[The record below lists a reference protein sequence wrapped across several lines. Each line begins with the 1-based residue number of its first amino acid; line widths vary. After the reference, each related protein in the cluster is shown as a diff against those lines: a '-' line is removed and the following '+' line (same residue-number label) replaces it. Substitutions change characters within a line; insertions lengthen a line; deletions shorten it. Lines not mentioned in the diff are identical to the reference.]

1 MPSTFTNNL
10 GVEKP
15 GSGEQSATWG
25 DTVNDNM
32 DIMDRAVNGAVPLTL
47 AGTTSTLTTS
57 DGVLSDGQNRLL
69 LLTGTPG
76 GTHTITVAPNDAQKI
91 YFVTNNTNQS
101 VVFSQGSGANV
112 TVPAGK
118 AAAIYC
124 NGGGSGAAVLNMFN
138 ALAMGA
144 VAITGGTITGGTI
157 TGGTITGIVDLAVA
171 DGGTGA
177 STAAG
182 ALTNLGLTATAAEI
196 NVLDGVT
203 ASTAEINVLDGVTAS
218 TAAINTA
225 STHFV
230 PSGGII
236 MWSGTVDALPTGWR
250 LCDGTNGTP
259 DLRNRFVVGAGASY
273 TPYNVGG
280 AAAHTLTWAEM
291 PVHSHGFSAT
301 TSWAD
306 LQGAIQFGAAGIPA
320 NSGLGIVSTAG
331 PNGAN
336 QPNFGSGLVNNRL
349 NINASHNHSVNGTTG
364 NAGSSSP
371 HNNMPPYLA
380 LAYIMKI

>member
-15 GSGEQSATWG
+15 GSGEQSGTWG

-124 NGGGSGAAVLNMFN
+124 NGGGSGAAVLNMFD

-144 VAITGGTITGGTI
+144 VAITGGTI

-177 STAAG
+177 STAAV
-182 ALTNLGLTATAAEI
+182 ALTNLGLTATA
-196 NVLDGVT
+196 
-203 ASTAEINVLDGVTAS
+203 AEINVLDGVTAS

-236 MWSGTVDALPTGWR
+236 MWSGAVNAVPTGWR

-349 NINASHNHSVNGTTG
+349 NINASHNHSVSGTTG
-364 NAGSSSP
+364 NAGSNAA

>member
-15 GSGEQSATWG
+15 GSGEQSGTWG

-157 TGGTITGIVDLAVA
+157 TGIVDLAVA

-177 STAAG
+177 STAAV

-218 TAAINTA
+218 AAAINTA

-236 MWSGTVDALPTGWR
+236 MWAGAVNAVPTGWR

-259 DLRNRFVVGAGASY
+259 DLRGRFVIGAGASY
-273 TPYNVGG
+273 TPYAVGG
-280 AAAHTLTWAEM
+280 AATHSLTGPELAAHT
-291 PVHSHGFSAT
+291 HGFSAT

-306 LQGAIQFGAAGIPA
+306 LQGAIQFGTAGIPA
-320 NSGLGIVSTAG
+320 NNGTGIVSVAG
-331 PNGAN
+331 NNGAN

>member
-15 GSGEQSATWG
+15 GSGEQSGTWG

-32 DIMDRAVNGAVPLTL
+32 DIMDRAVNGAVLLTL

-157 TGGTITGIVDLAVA
+157 TGIVDLAVA

-177 STAAG
+177 STAAV
-182 ALTNLGLTATAAEI
+182 ALTNLGLTAR
-196 NVLDGVT
+196 L
-203 ASTAEINVLDGVTAS
+203 
-218 TAAINTA
+218 
-225 STHFV
+225 
-230 PSGGII
+230 
-236 MWSGTVDALPTGWR
+236 TG
-250 LCDGTNGTP
+250 
-259 DLRNRFVVGAGASY
+259 
-273 TPYNVGG
+273 
-280 AAAHTLTWAEM
+280 
-291 PVHSHGFSAT
+291 
-301 TSWAD
+301 
-306 LQGAIQFGAAGIPA
+306 
-320 NSGLGIVSTAG
+320 
-331 PNGAN
+331 
-336 QPNFGSGLVNNRL
+336 
-349 NINASHNHSVNGTTG
+349 
-364 NAGSSSP
+364 
-371 HNNMPPYLA
+371 
-380 LAYIMKI
+380 

>member
-1 MPSTFTNNL
+1 
-10 GVEKP
+10 
-15 GSGEQSATWG
+15 
-25 DTVNDNM
+25 
-32 DIMDRAVNGAVPLTL
+32 
-47 AGTTSTLTTS
+47 
-57 DGVLSDGQNRLL
+57 VLSDGQNRLL

-91 YFVTNNTNQS
+91 YFAVNNTNQS

-112 TVPAGK
+112 AIQPNNM
-118 AAAIYC
+118 AAIYC
-124 NGGGSGAAVLNMFN
+124 NGGGSGAAVLKMFN
-138 ALAMGA
+138 GLSALRDASLSAIEIGA
-144 VAITGGTITGGTI
+144 EATGDRASFVDLHAHGAPGANDFSARVFRESGVNGALQIVNTGTGGVDVIPGTGGLSLDTPVTITGAVTLS
-157 TGGTITGIVDLAVA
+157 VDLAVA
-171 DGGTGA
+171 HGGTGA

-182 ALTNLGLTATAAEI
+182 ALTNLGLTSPA
-196 NVLDGVT
+196 
-203 ASTAEINVLDGVTAS
+203 
-218 TAAINTA
+218 AAINTA

-236 MWSGTVDALPTGWR
+236 MWAGAVNALPTGWR

-273 TPYNVGG
+273 NPYAVGG
-280 AAAHTLTWAEM
+280 AATHSLTWAQM
-291 PVHSHGFSAT
+291 PAHTHGFSAT

-306 LQGAIQFGAAGIPA
+306 LQGAIQFGTAGIPA
-320 NSGLGIVSTAG
+320 NNGTGIVSVAG
-331 PNGAN
+331 NNGAN